1 MNNIKTRQV
10 IKLMIN
16 STPPLLSAR
25 NLSIE
30 FQADTQHIQAVSNV
44 SFDMFPGEI
53 LGLVG
58 ESGSGK
64 SVTAMSILRLIPM
77 PPGLIKSGCIE
88 YCGQDLLKMPVNA
101 LRKIRGNR
109 ISMIF
114 QEPMSSLSPLHRIGY
129 QLVEQQQ
136 FHQKIDKKSAWEQ
149 AEYQLQRV
157 GIPDVDERMY
167 NYPFQLSGGLQQR
180 VMIAMAFLMQP
191 DIIIADEP
199 TTALDVTIQA
209 QIFDCISEM
218 KTKQT
223 AILMITH
230 DMGVVWNMCDR
241 MMVMYASKIVEQ
253 GPVKEIFQKPAH
265 PYTKGLLAS
274 IPSLTDKSE
283 KLSVIPG
290 QVPDMAKLPDGC
302 AFFKRCPYGTTLCQE
317 KQPEL
322 IETGQNRQSAC
333 FMAEKFMNDK
343 TFLKK
348 KYRSWPF

>member
-1 MNNIKTRQV
+1 MKKN
-10 IKLMIN
+10 
-16 STPPLLSAR
+16 PLLSVR
-25 NLSIE
+25 NLSID
-30 FQADTQHIQAVSNV
+30 FQTDKQNIQAVRNV
-44 SFDMFPGEI
+44 SFDMYPGEI

-64 SVTAMSILRLIPM
+64 SVTAMSILRLIPI
-77 PPGLIKSGCIE
+77 PPGSIK
-88 YCGQDLLKMPVNA
+88 CGNIVYQGEDLLQIPVDS

-129 QLVEQQQ
+129 QLIEQQQ
-136 FHQKIDKKSAWEQ
+136 FHQKIDKQSAWEQ
-149 AEYQLQRV
+149 AKYQLQRV

-180 VMIAMAFLMQP
+180 VMIAMAFMMHP

-209 QIFDCISEM
+209 QIFDCILEM

-253 GPVKEIFQKPAH
+253 GPVKEIFKKPAH
-265 PYTKGLLAS
+265 PYTKGLLTS
-274 IPSLTDKSE
+274 IPSLTDKSK
-283 KLSVIPG
+283 KLPVIPG
-290 QVPDMAKLPDGC
+290 QVPDMSRLPEGC
-302 AFFKRCPYGTTLCQE
+302 AFFQRCPFGKSICQE
-317 KQPEL
+317 NRPHL
-322 IETGQNRQSAC
+322 IEIGQNRQSAC
-333 FMAEKFMNDK
+333 YMAKDLMN
-343 TFLKK
+343 T
-348 KYRSWPF
+348 

>member
-1 MNNIKTRQV
+1 MNKKT
-10 IKLMIN
+10 
-16 STPPLLSAR
+16 PLLSVI
-25 NLSIE
+25 NLSID
-30 FQADTQHIQAVSNV
+30 FQTDNQYVQAVRDV
-44 SFDMFPGEI
+44 SFEMNPGEI

-64 SVTAMSILRLIPM
+64 SVTAMSILRLIPI
-77 PPGLIKSGCIE
+77 PPGSIKSGQIMYQGE
-88 YCGQDLLKMPVNA
+88 DLLQMPVNS

-136 FHQKIDKKSAWEQ
+136 FHRKVDKKSAWEQ
-149 AEYQLQRV
+149 AKYQLQRV

-180 VMIAMAFLMQP
+180 VMIAMAFMMHP

-209 QIFDCISEM
+209 QIFDCILEM

-274 IPSLTDKSE
+274 IPSLIDKST
-283 KLSVIPG
+283 KLPVIPG
-290 QVPDMAKLPDGC
+290 QVPDMSRLPEGC
-302 AFFKRCPYGTTLCQE
+302 AFFQRCPFGKSMCQE
-317 KQPEL
+317 SQPPL
-322 IETGQNRQSAC
+322 IDMGPNRQSAC
-333 FMAEKFMNDK
+333 FMAENLMN
-343 TFLKK
+343 T
-348 KYRSWPF
+348 

>member
-1 MNNIKTRQV
+1 MNTINIKGILTRIIIDPVNKKIMNNKQSI
-10 IKLMIN
+10 
-16 STPPLLSAR
+16 LSVKD
-25 NLSIE
+25 LSIV
-30 FQADTQHIQAVSNV
+30 FRTDTQHVQAVSNV
-44 SFDMFPGEI
+44 SFEMYPGEI

-77 PPGLIKSGCIE
+77 PPGQIKSGSIQYQE
-88 YCGQDLLKMPVNA
+88 NDLLHLPIHA

-114 QEPMSSLSPLHRIGY
+114 QEPMSALSPLHRIGS

-136 FHQKIDKKSAWEQ
+136 FHKKIDKQTAWEQ
-149 AEYQLQRV
+149 AKFQLQRV
-157 GIPDVDERMY
+157 GIPDIDERMY

-180 VMIAMAFLMQP
+180 VMIAMAFMMQP

-209 QIFDCISEM
+209 QIFNCIREL
-218 KTKQT
+218 KTQQT

-241 MMVMYASKIVEQ
+241 MMVMYASRIVEQ
-253 GPVKEIFQKPAH
+253 GPVKAVFEKPAH

-274 IPSLTDKSE
+274 IPSLTNTSK
-283 KLSVIPG
+283 KLPVIPG
-290 QVPDMAKLPDGC
+290 QVPDMANLPKGC
-302 AFFKRCPYGTTLCQE
+302 SFFQRCPYRKPMCYE
-317 KQPEL
+317 SQPQFVE
-322 IETGQNRQSAC
+322 IDHNRQSAC
-333 FMAEKFMNDK
+333 FMAEKMMNDQVG
-343 TFLKK
+343 
-348 KYRSWPF
+348 

>member
-1 MNNIKTRQV
+1 MDQNI
-10 IKLMIN
+10 IKQN
-16 STPPLLSAR
+16 PALLSVR
-25 NLSIE
+25 NLSIA
-30 FQADTQHIQAVSNV
+30 FQTDTQIVQAVKNV
-44 SFDMFPGEI
+44 SFDLNPGEI

-64 SVTAMSILRLIPM
+64 SVTALSILRLLPM
-77 PPGLIKSGCIE
+77 PPGIIQRGTIDFH
-88 YCGQDLLKMPVNA
+88 GDDLLKA
-101 LRKIRGNR
+101 SISELRNIRGNK

-114 QEPMSSLSPLHRIGY
+114 QEPMSALSPLHRIGH

-136 FHQKIDKKSAWEQ
+136 FHHNIDKNTAWENSKK
-149 AEYQLQRV
+149 QLQRV

-180 VMIAMAFLMQP
+180 VMIAMAFMMQP

-209 QIFDCISEM
+209 QIFDCILEM
-218 KTKQT
+218 KTQKT

-253 GPVKEIFQKPAH
+253 GPVKAVFQNPAH

-274 IPSLTDKSE
+274 IPSLIKKTDK
-283 KLSVIPG
+283 LPVIPG
-290 QVPDMAKLPDGC
+290 QVPDMSNLPKGC
-302 AFFKRCPYGTTLCQE
+302 AFFQRCAFAEEICQNE
-317 KQPEL
+317 QPDM
-322 IETGQNRQSAC
+322 IDIGQNRQSAC
-333 FMAEKFMNDK
+333 FMAEN
-343 TFLKK
+343 LLN
-348 KYRSWPF
+348 P

>member
-1 MNNIKTRQV
+1 MNNTHPI
-10 IKLMIN
+10 
-16 STPPLLSAR
+16 LSVN
-25 NLSIE
+25 NLSID

-44 SFDMFPGEI
+44 SFDMYPGEI

-64 SVTAMSILRLIPM
+64 SVTAMSILRLIPI
-77 PPGLIKSGCIE
+77 PPGLIKNGKIMYQE
-88 YCGQDLLKMPVNA
+88 KDLLQIPA
-101 LRKIRGNR
+101 HSLRKIRGNR
-109 ISMIF
+109 ISVIF
-114 QEPMSSLSPLHRIGY
+114 QEPMSALSPLHRIGY

-136 FHQKIDKKSAWEQ
+136 FHQKIDKKTAWEQ
-149 AEYQLQRV
+149 AKYQLQRV

-180 VMIAMAFLMQP
+180 VMIAMAFIMHP

-209 QIFDCISEM
+209 QIFDCILEM

-241 MMVMYASKIVEQ
+241 MMVMYASRIVEQ

-265 PYTKGLLAS
+265 PYTKALLAS
-274 IPSLTDKSE
+274 IPSLTEKSK
-283 KLSVIPG
+283 KLPVIPG
-290 QVPDMAKLPDGC
+290 QIPDMSNLPEGC
-302 AFFKRCPYGTTLCQE
+302 AFFQRCPYGITRCQE
-317 KQPEL
+317 KQPPF
-322 IETGQNRQSAC
+322 IKIGQNRHSAC
-333 FMAEKFMNDK
+333 LMAETILADD
-343 TFLKK
+343 
-348 KYRSWPF
+348 

>member
-1 MNNIKTRQV
+1 MNSNHPI
-10 IKLMIN
+10 
-16 STPPLLSAR
+16 LSVR
-25 NLSIE
+25 NLSID
-30 FQADTQHIQAVSNV
+30 FQADTQYIHAVSNV

-64 SVTAMSILRLIPM
+64 SVTAMSILRLISI
-77 PPGLIKSGCIE
+77 PPGFIKNGKIMYE
-88 YCGQDLLKMPVNA
+88 DKDLLQIPVHL

-114 QEPMSSLSPLHRIGY
+114 QEPMSALSPLHRIGR

-149 AEYQLQRV
+149 AKFQLQRV

-180 VMIAMAFLMQP
+180 VMIAMAFMMQP

-209 QIFDCISEM
+209 QIFDCILEM
-218 KTKQT
+218 KTQQT
-223 AILMITH
+223 TILMITH

-265 PYTKGLLAS
+265 PYTKGLLTS
-274 IPSLTDKSE
+274 IPSLTHRRK
-283 KLSVIPG
+283 KLPVIPG
-290 QVPDMAKLPDGC
+290 QIPDMSKLPEGC
-302 AFFKRCPYGTTLCQE
+302 AFYQRCPYRLTKCQE
-317 KQPEL
+317 EPPPFTK
-322 IETGQNRQSAC
+322 IAQNHHSAC
-333 FMAEKFMNDK
+333 FMAEKLMNNQP
-343 TFLKK
+343 TLT
-348 KYRSWPF
+348 

>member
-1 MNNIKTRQV
+1 MKNKHPI
-10 IKLMIN
+10 
-16 STPPLLSAR
+16 LSVR
-25 NLSIE
+25 NLSIN
-30 FQADTQHIQAVSNV
+30 FQTDTQPVHAVSNV
-44 SFDMFPGEI
+44 SFDMHPGEI

-77 PPGLIKSGCIE
+77 PPGLIKSGSIQ
-88 YCGQDLLKMPVNA
+88 YQGNDLLQIPVNS

-114 QEPMSSLSPLHRIGY
+114 QEPLSALSPLHRIGY

-136 FHQKIDKKSAWEQ
+136 LHQKIDKKTAWEQ
-149 AEYQLQRV
+149 AKFQLQRV

-180 VMIAMAFLMQP
+180 VMIAMAFMMQP

-209 QIFDCISEM
+209 QIFDCILEM

-274 IPSLTDKSE
+274 IPSLTDKS
-283 KLSVIPG
+283 KTLAVIPG
-290 QVPDMAKLPDGC
+290 QVPDMSSLPKGC
-302 AFFKRCPYGTTLCQE
+302 AFFLRCPYATTMCQE
-317 KQPEL
+317 NRPHL
-322 IETGQNRQSAC
+322 METGQNRQSAC
-333 FMAEKFMNDK
+333 FMSEKLMNDQ
-343 TFLKK
+343 THPQKK
-348 KYRSWPF
+348 